1 MLPLTPQSQVLFSS
15 KSARWEL
22 NPRPAS
28 YKDAALTVELR
39 ASESRAGGNRTHSG
53 RLKVCCAAFTPRPH
67 EVGRAYAFQSL
78 SARHCFVLLWF
89 SNSVVALRIELSA
102 TRLSAVSG
110 QPALDYRL
118 SRAPRSRTENL
129 LLPKQACYHLHLYPI
144 FIQSERLDL
153 NQRSSG
159 PQPDAIT
166 RLRYVLSPVPRRGIE
181 PLLADRKSAVLG
193 H

>member
-67 EVGRAYAFQSL
+67 KVGRAYAFQSP
-78 SARHCFVLLWF
+78 SARHRFLPWCFMF
-89 SNSVVALRIELSA
+89 SGSPEDRTQRDPVISRIWA
-102 TRLSAVSG
+102 TSPRLPFQVS
-110 QPALDYRL
+110 
-118 SRAPRSRTENL
+118 SRAPRGRTGIL
-129 LLPKQACYHLHLYPI
+129 LFPKQACSHLHLCPMCC
-144 FIQSERLDL
+144 QSERQDL
-153 NQRSSG
+153 NLRSLG
-159 PQPDAIT
+159 PQP
-166 RLRYVLSPVPRRGIE
+166 
-181 PLLADRKSAVLG
+181 SAMPDFATF
-193 H
+193 